1 MGVTAAAGAAGAA
14 LVEPAPARGD
24 VVWDAAFRSWV
35 PEIFQP
41 LPDPPSHTPAIVIG
55 SGFGGPA
62 LNNFFA
68 RGVSQ
73 DAQTISEQ
81 GKLMV
86 SMLERFDKKLEEI
99 GEYMDELDARM
110 TRLERADRASKGKE
124 AQQ

>member
-1 MGVTAAAGAAGAA
+1 MPKQTSEDLPETIV
-14 LVEPAPARGD
+14 APGGLF
-24 VVWDAAFRSWV
+24 VPKQYLPWV
-35 PEIFQP
+35 
-41 LPDPPSHTPAIVIG
+41 IVLMLG